1 MNEGSLMSK
10 NLTAQQLADELKVT
24 RQLIYYHAKKLP
36 KNSKTYDEDNTL
48 VFTPEQQDVLKSYMT
63 DTLKEKN
70 TQKIQPKLDEKNS
83 ETSVEEKEVT
93 EANKNETW
101 NTTPTNKLSNDVSN
115 DVSNELSNMSTND
128 KTSVDKRSESKTNE
142 AGNKLGNSE
151 ETVTEGETASYERSI
166 TVKGYIKQAVK
177 DQIEGQRLTETE
189 ERQILIGELEEK
201 NAQINTLHKLLDQQ
215 QQLALVA
222 EQKRQKLL
230 DTLGVDDEKELKAI
244 VDLTTTHI
252 GATSTT
258 EDHPKKD
265 PYEGKSWFQRLFK
278 R

>member
-1 MNEGSLMSK
+1 MNEGFLMSK

-48 VFTPEQQDVLKSYMT
+48 VFTPEQQEILKSYMT

-70 TQKIQPKLDEKNS
+70 TQKIESKLEEKNAQ
-83 ETSVEEKEVT
+83 TSVEEKEKT
-93 EANKNETW
+93 EANDSETL
-101 NTTPTNKLSNDVSN
+101 NKTTTNKLTN
-115 DVSNELSNMSTND
+115 DVSNELSNDETND
-128 KTSVDKRSESKTNE
+128 KSNVVKDEGANTEDVSKKNERPSEQYSE
-142 AGNKLGNSE
+142 A
-151 ETVTEGETASYERSI
+151 ETASYERSI
-166 TVKGYIKQAVK
+166 TVKGYINQAVK
-177 DQIEGQRLTETE
+177 DQIEGQKLTETE

-230 DTLGVDDEKELKAI
+230 ETLGVDDEKELKAI

-252 GATSTT
+252 GTANTT
-258 EDHPKKD
+258 EDNSKKD
-265 PYEGKSWFQRLFK
+265 LYEGKSWFQRLFK
-278 R
+278 L

>member
-1 MNEGSLMSK
+1 MNEGFLMSK
-10 NLTAQQLADELKVT
+10 NLTAQQLADEIKVT

-48 VFTPEQQDVLKSYMT
+48 VFTPEQQEILKSYMT

-70 TQKIQPKLDEKNS
+70 TQKVEPKLEEKNS
-83 ETSVEEKEVT
+83 QASVEEKEKT
-93 EANKNETW
+93 EANESEILNK
-101 NTTPTNKLSNDVSN
+101 TTTNNLTNGVSNVLSNTETN
-115 DVSNELSNMSTND
+115 DKTND
-128 KTSVDKRSESKTNE
+128 KTSVVKREASNANDVANKNE
-142 AGNKLGNSE
+142 KPLE
-151 ETVTEGETASYERSI
+151 QDFEGETASYERSI

-177 DQIEGQRLTETE
+177 DQIDGQKLTETE

-201 NAQINTLHKLLDQQ
+201 NTQINTLHKLLDQQ

-252 GATSTT
+252 GTTSTT
-258 EDHPKKD
+258 EDNSKKD
-265 PYEGKSWFQRLFK
+265 LYEGKSWFQRLFK
-278 R
+278 L

>member
-48 VFTPEQQDVLKSYMT
+48 VFTPEQQEILKSYMT

-70 TQKIQPKLDEKNS
+70 TQKNQPKLDEKNS

-115 DVSNELSNMSTND
+115 ELSNTLTND
-128 KTSVDKRSESKTNE
+128 KTSVDKRSECKTNE

-222 EQKRQKLL
+222 
-230 DTLGVDDEKELKAI
+230 
-244 VDLTTTHI
+244 
-252 GATSTT
+252 
-258 EDHPKKD
+258 
-265 PYEGKSWFQRLFK
+265 
-278 R
+278 